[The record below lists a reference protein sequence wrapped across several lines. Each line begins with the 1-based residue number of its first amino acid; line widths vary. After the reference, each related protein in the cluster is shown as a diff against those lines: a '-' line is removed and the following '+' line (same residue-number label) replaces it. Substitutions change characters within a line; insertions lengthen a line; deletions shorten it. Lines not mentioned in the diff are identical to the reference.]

1 MNDFFRLY
9 SCECVSK
16 QEKSSKEYINVE
28 IISSTQSYVISFQG
42 TEVVTTTPIQTLQN
56 IIYENTVFEA
66 NVMPL
71 HAGAIEKNGAAF
83 IFVAPTGSGK
93 TTLVAY
99 LSNEGYS
106 YIDDDKTIIDMST
119 LRVLPNHSP
128 IHLRTESL
136 SILNSYGCNVKGKE
150 LCVEKIRRIVY
161 TPKAI
166 ALSEVPIGGLFF
178 ITRSE
183 CTNNCESI
191 ATSEAV
197 QMIMSSL
204 LQYSSNSLET
214 LKCAIKLAKNC
225 KKLTFSDPRYVVK
238 QINKE
243 STLHE

>member
-1 MNDFFRLY
+1 MNDFFCMY
-9 SCECVSK
+9 SYECVSK
-16 QEKSSKEYINVE
+16 QEDLLKEYVNVE
-28 IISSTQSYVISFQG
+28 IISSTQSYVISCNGNQ
-42 TEVVTTTPIQTLQN
+42 VVTSTPIQTLQN

-66 NVMPL
+66 NVLPL

-83 IFVAPTGSGK
+83 IFVAPTGTGK

-106 YIDDDKTIIDMST
+106 YINDDKAIIDMST
-119 LRVLPNHSP
+119 LHVLPNHSP
-128 IHLRTESL
+128 IHLRIESL

-150 LCVEKIRRIVY
+150 LRVEKIRRIVY

-166 ALSEVPIGGLFF
+166 ALSEVPIGGMFF

-183 CTNNCESI
+183 CTNNCEPI
-191 ATSEAV
+191 ANSEAV
-197 QMIMSSL
+197 QLIMSNL

-214 LKCAIKLAKNC
+214 LKCAIKLAKKC

-238 QINKE
+238 QIDKA
-243 STLHE
+243 STLYE